1 MLLPRRRRLAGAEH
15 GSRVLQIALNV
26 HCERVCATEHAPRG
40 PFHVLERRHSLAE
53 IIERGAV
60 VPVERHRVNP
70 PPTMACGAAKTCAHR
85 VLNLETGE
93 VENPVAN
100 FSAMD
105 NVMPSHMNKHV
116 PLPKVMVPVGKDVE
130 GKPVALQFM
139 GRAGPVGASDLA
151 YAFDDEIL
159 RGLDVP
165 FLRDVDVLVEAMVAE
180 DPSLARVAPE
190 MVTRDL
196 LAA

>member
-1 MLLPRRRRLAGAEH
+1 MQVLRPKALKAWNMLFDE
-15 GSRVLQIALNV
+15 
-26 HCERVCATEHAPRG
+26 
-40 PFHVLERRHSLAE
+40 HSLDA
-53 IIERGAV
+53 IL
-60 VPVERHRVNP
+60 VPGFFHT
-70 PPTMACGAAKTCAHR
+70 PTMACGAAKTCAHR
-85 VLNLETGE
+85 VLDLTSGEIET
-93 VENPVAN
+93 VAN

-116 PLPKVMVPVGKDVE
+116 PLPKVMVPVGKVE

-151 YAFDDEIL
+151 YAFDDELL

-196 LAA
+196 AA

>member
-1 MLLPRRRRLAGAEH
+1 M
-15 GSRVLQIALNV
+15 
-26 HCERVCATEHAPRG
+26 T
-40 PFHVLERRHSLAE
+40 
-53 IIERGAV
+53 
-60 VPVERHRVNP
+60 
-70 PPTMACGAAKTCAHR
+70 
-85 VLNLETGE
+85 TGE
-93 VENPVAN
+93 IESPVAN

-116 PLPKVMVPVGKDVE
+116 PLPKMMVPVGKDAA

-151 YAFDDEIL
+151 YAFDDDLL

-190 MVTRDL
+190 LVTRDL
-196 LAA
+196 AA

>member
-1 MLLPRRRRLAGAEH
+1 MLD
-15 GSRVLQIALNV
+15 
-26 HCERVCATEHAPRG
+26 
-40 PFHVLERRHSLAE
+40 
-53 IIERGAV
+53 
-60 VPVERHRVNP
+60 
-70 PPTMACGAAKTCAHR
+70 
-85 VLNLETGE
+85 LETGE
-93 VENPVAN
+93 VDTIAN

-116 PLPKVMVPVGKDVE
+116 PLPKVMVPVGKDAA

-151 YAFDDEIL
+151 YAFDDELL

-165 FLRDVDVLVEAMVAE
+165 FLRDVDALVEAMVAE

-190 MVTRDL
+190 MVARDL
-196 LAA
+196 AA

>member
-1 MLLPRRRRLAGAEH
+1 
-15 GSRVLQIALNV
+15 
-26 HCERVCATEHAPRG
+26 
-40 PFHVLERRHSLAE
+40 
-53 IIERGAV
+53 
-60 VPVERHRVNP
+60 
-70 PPTMACGAAKTCAHR
+70 MACGAAKTCAHR

-196 LAA
+196 SEE